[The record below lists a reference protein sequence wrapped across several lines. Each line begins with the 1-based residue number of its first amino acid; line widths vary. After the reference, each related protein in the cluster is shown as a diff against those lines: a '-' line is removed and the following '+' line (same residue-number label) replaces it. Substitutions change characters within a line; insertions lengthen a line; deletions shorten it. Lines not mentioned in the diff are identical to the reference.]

1 MIFGYFILFVALII
15 SAVAEYYSIMGLTS
29 IFASAYW
36 SVVIM
41 GVALGIGKITAAVWL
56 KLNWSRA
63 SWTYKMYLVPAV
75 AFLMFLTSMGI
86 FGFLSKAHSD
96 LSLETN
102 NISAQIAVFDEKI
115 KVANDNIDAN
125 KKVLRQL
132 DDAVDQVLSRS
143 TSEQGAI
150 RSVKIRKSQQ
160 KERKELIDNIAA
172 EQEII
177 NQLTQERSK
186 IAAEIRKVEAEVG
199 PIKYIAALIY
209 GNNPDTAL
217 LESAVR
223 WVIILIVLVFDP
235 LALCLILAAQQSI
248 RWAKEEKKNQ
258 IVVANLVE
266 KELVKEEKI
275 VDVGKP
281 IENNIATSQPLP
293 EKQQDTNKN
302 VETLTVEL
310 PESLEKIDEPEPT
323 KLPEKLDEQDS
334 NLLPAILPAEEIN
347 KNLSDQSN
355 KIIENNTDD
364 IFTGEQFVNAMIKIS
379 VPVKQNKIETK
390 LEETETDTIL
400 SGTDIVQELAPAKE
414 QYTLPPPPPEAVA
427 PKAKEIIQVPE
438 TLDRNNMPL
447 ADLKPTADND
457 EIPVGTNVKAHFGIT
472 FPVKPA
478 KGELFLRVDYLPSRL
493 FKFNGSKWIEVDKS
507 MTDSY
512 VYNTEY
518 IKFMIKEI
526 DAGRL
531 DPDDLSSSEREQ
543 IADFLANDEQ
553 TRNPS

>member
-258 IVVANLVE
+258 IVIANLVE